1 MSDVQAG
8 CNNVSGS
15 QEASNTFGKHRKSLQ
30 VGLAAHFLAARF
42 GLAFGGPSKT
52 VTGPY
57 VILLVS
63 TKIPRIRL
71 PHF

>member
-15 QEASNTFGKHRKSLQ
+15 QEASNTFGKRRKSLQ

-52 VTGPY
+52 VTGH
-57 VILLVS
+57 L
-63 TKIPRIRL
+63 KK
-71 PHF
+71 